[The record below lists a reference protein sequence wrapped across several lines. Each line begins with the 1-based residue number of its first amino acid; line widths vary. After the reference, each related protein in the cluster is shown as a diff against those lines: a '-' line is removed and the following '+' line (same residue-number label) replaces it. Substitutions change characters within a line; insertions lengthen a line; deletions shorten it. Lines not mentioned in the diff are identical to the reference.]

1 MNDTLKTHKK
11 KIIGG
16 GAGVTAVGIILFFWQ
31 LGIGPSDLKALP
43 EIGKKMVVIEQRID
57 SMEASLML
65 EISDSKKAREQL
77 TKEVAT
83 LNAQVAI
90 MHEMQTE
97 MRQDIKELLRR

>member
-1 MNDTLKTHKK
+1 MNDTLKKHRKS
-11 KIIGG
+11 IIGG

-31 LGIGPSDLKALP
+31 LGVGPSDLKALP
-43 EIGKKMVVIEQRID
+43 EIGKKMIVIEHRIG
-57 SMEASLML
+57 SMEESLMR
-65 EISDSKKAREQL
+65 EISESNQAREQL